1 LDYEYNNNPNLFYKF
16 DEESNE

>member
-1 LDYEYNNNPNLFYKF
+1 LFYKF